1 MHLINLNVFA
11 VNKNNHQIK
20 LQKGLVSMSMFIK
33 LTQNSY
39 VNMSY
44 EEEKRLN

>member
-1 MHLINLNVFA
+1 
-11 VNKNNHQIK
+11 
-20 LQKGLVSMSMFIK
+20 MSMFIK

-44 EEEKRLN
+44 EEEKRLNKKTSDNELERPHLTKQ